1 MYVIIF
7 TTVCFSLNAQN
18 KESVEKSIFNAQIG
32 TVGVWVNNEIRLSDG
47 IALWTEGS
55 YMEIIKGVGFFTAR
69 EITFEQDDI
78 IIVKNVHQIKK
89 TSLII
94 VQNFLH

>member
-47 IALWTEGS
+47 IAL
-55 YMEIIKGVGFFTAR
+55 
-69 EITFEQDDI
+69 
-78 IIVKNVHQIKK
+78 
-89 TSLII
+89 
-94 VQNFLH
+94 